1 MNLYFAASIR
11 GGRERQAVYA
21 ALVDH
26 LTAQGHTVLTEHVA
40 SATLEDDE
48 RDQTDREI
56 YAQDIRWLDQA
67 GAVIAEVSVPSLGV
81 GYEIGYALHVRDI
94 PVLCLCD
101 ASVTLSAML
110 TGNPHPRL
118 QMCCYHE
125 LAGALAALDRFTTQ
139 AAGSAAEPF

>member
-26 LTAQGHTVLTEHVA
+26 LTAKGHTVLTEHVA
-40 SATLEDDE
+40 SPKLEDDE
-48 RDQTDREI
+48 RDQTDHEI

-67 GAVIAEVSVPSLGV
+67 DAVIAEVSVPSLGV
-81 GYEIGYALHVRDI
+81 GYEIGYALHVRDM

-101 ASVTLSAML
+101 ASVALSAML
-110 TGNPHPRL
+110 TGNSHPRL
-118 QMCCYHE
+118 QICCYTD
-125 LAGALAALDRFTTQ
+125 LSRALMALEQFTV
-139 AAGSAAEPF
+139 